1 MYIHVKMKKMHTYA
15 DFCFTEASIQLSTFF
30 CFGPAETRRE
40 VDNKSDTII

>member
-1 MYIHVKMKKMHTYA
+1 MIGMFAFTKEA
-15 DFCFTEASIQLSTFF
+15 RSSDFCFTEASIQLSTFF